1 MTSATVTLIIS
12 LIGLCTCMACL
23 VKILSYIT
31 QNSNQA
37 MLKKAA
43 SMDPYFAIVVGT
55 GITLFV
61 QSSSITTSV
70 LTPLAASDIISL
82 EQMLPLTLGAN
93 IGTTATSILAS
104 LVSSKV
110 EAVQIAIC
118 HVSFNV
124 LGILIWYG
132 PPIPCPD
139 GDGRGVLCSMGFP

>member
-23 VKILSYIT
+23 VKTLSYIT

-43 SMDPYFAIVVGT
+43 SMDPYIAIGVGT
-55 GITLFV
+55 AITILV
-61 QSSSITTSV
+61 QSSSITTSD
-70 LTPLAASDIISL
+70 LTSL

-93 IGTTATSILAS
+93 IGTTATGILAS